1 MGQAAAELGGVGS
14 LGEVKPRPT
23 SVAGSLAEEV
33 ETRADFGHPWGSC
46 LMPVRLR
53 FLAWLLACLLLPC
66 GRAWGAV
73 EVTVFAPAS
82 LLEALTEVAREIDAR
97 GDVRVRAVFGS
108 TSTLARQ
115 IRAGARGDV
124 FISADE
130 QTMTELE
137 RAGEIRR
144 GSRRVVLTNQL
155 AVVVPRE
162 SAAVLRE
169 PKDLAGPAIRRL
181 ALAETETVPAG
192 RYARAWLEQEGV
204 WPAVSARIVAADSVR
219 AALARVAAGHA
230 DAGVVYRSDVA
241 ISPDVRPA
249 WVVPAERGPAI
260 RYPAA
265 VLRAAPEP
273 QWAAALIEELL
284 SVGAQRRFAERGFGP
299 PREDAP

>member
-1 MGQAAAELGGVGS
+1 MDL
-14 LGEVKPRPT
+14 RP
-23 SVAGSLAEEV
+23 
-33 ETRADFGHPWGSC
+33 
-46 LMPVRLR
+46 R
-53 FLAWLLACLLLPC
+53 FLARLLACLLLPLE
-66 GRAWGAV
+66 AVWGAV

-82 LLEALTEVAREIDAR
+82 LLEALSDVTREMEAR
-97 GDVRVRAVFGS
+97 GEIRVRAVWGA

-130 QTMTELE
+130 QTMAELE
-137 RAGEIRR
+137 RAGEIRG

-162 SAAVLRE
+162 SGAVLRE
-169 PKDLAGPAIRRL
+169 PADLAGPAIRRL

-204 WPAVSARIVAADSVR
+204 WPQVSARVVTADSVR

-241 ISPDVRPA
+241 ISPDVRLA

-273 QWAAALIEELL
+273 QRAAELIAALL
-284 SVGAQRRFAERGFGP
+284 SAGAQRRFAERGFGP
-299 PREDAP
+299 PQEETP

>member
-1 MGQAAAELGGVGS
+1 MDLR
-14 LGEVKPRPT
+14 PR
-23 SVAGSLAEEV
+23 L
-33 ETRADFGHPWGSC
+33 
-46 LMPVRLR
+46 
-53 FLAWLLACLLLPC
+53 LAWLLAGLLLSL
-66 GRAWGAV
+66 GRGWGAV

-82 LLEALTEVAREIDAR
+82 LLEALTEVTREIDAR
-97 GDVRVRAVFGS
+97 GEIRVRTVFGA
-108 TSTLARQ
+108 TGTLARQ

-130 QTMTELE
+130 LTMTELE
-137 RAGEIRR
+137 RAGEIRS

-162 SAAVLRE
+162 SAVVLRE
-169 PKDLAGPAIRRL
+169 PADLAGPAIRRL

-204 WPAVSARIVAADSVR
+204 WPAVAARVVAADSVR

-241 ISPDVRPA
+241 ISPDVRLA

-273 QWAAALIEELL
+273 ERAAALIAELL
-284 SVGAQRRFAERGFGP
+284 SANAQRRFAERGFGP
-299 PREDAP
+299 PREESP